1 MRRGAAVA
9 AIVAI
14 LTVLSACASP
24 RNALNTPDSACFR
37 GVPAAGA
44 AVGPKGRV
52 IGVRAVRRETL
63 VRRLPEA
70 ARIPDRVVCAVAYRG
85 DFVPGDVRDAD
96 PAGPGPYA
104 LVALD
109 VRTQRVLA
117 TFVVD
122 RLPVG
127 FKDRF

>member
-1 MRRGAAVA
+1 
-9 AIVAI
+9 
-14 LTVLSACASP
+14 
-24 RNALNTPDSACFR
+24 
-37 GVPAAGA
+37 VPVAGA

-63 VRRLPEA
+63 VDRLPSA
-70 ARIPDRVVCAVAYRG
+70 ARIPNRVVCAVAYRG
-85 DFVPGDVRDAD
+85 PFVPGDVRDAD

-109 VRTQRVLA
+109 THGSRVLA